1 VKLVG
6 VMVAET
12 GADVHQG
19 APLCPLRLFDA
30 AAGGFTDWSEFD
42 AEAEHWGTEVH
53 GLSRK
58 ELPALIEGS
67 TRKIPTTEHR
77 RLH

>member
-1 VKLVG
+1 MSTKVRHSARYGSL
-6 VMVAET
+6 M
-12 GADVHQG
+12 
-19 APLCPLRLFDA
+19 RLPEA
-30 AAGGFTDWSEFD
+30 FTDWSEFD